1 METVKQAAA
10 AVANSMPAIPG
21 LTASSEP
28 VGQEPPVEQWL
39 RADQVEVIQP
49 DEEDKA

>member
-1 METVKQAAA
+1 METVKQAAT
-10 AVANSMPAIPG
+10 AVADSLPAIPG

-39 RADQVEVIQP
+39 RADQAEVLQP